1 MGIFSRRRSKDTGGA
16 GAGGPGTGGD
26 DTGAV
31 SQPQGEGPVTLA
43 DRTAPGG
50 EGSPDTNQGKT
61 EPLSPTPD
69 HPEPLAAPDLD
80 SMSVGGADPQAPS
93 HPAAAPLSPPGS
105 YGGDDPGVQP
115 RGLGGRGEAPTDT
128 RPDIDTTTSTGRER
142 GPVKPEQ
149 HTSGQAH
156 RAGGLNGVA
165 PEGESI
171 ETDVEGG
178 ATRMGAAPPDA
189 VPGISSGHGDT
200 GGAPAPGDAAAL
212 GTSESQPKVEGIR
225 LPEADRPA

>member
-1 MGIFSRRRSKDTGGA
+1 MGIFSRKSSDTGQ
-16 GAGGPGTGGD
+16 
-26 DTGAV
+26 V
-31 SQPQGEGPVTLA
+31 SQPEGDGPVTLS

-61 EPLSPTPD
+61 EPMSPTPD

-80 SMSVGGADPQAPS
+80 SMSIGAADPQLPS

-105 YGGDDPGVQP
+105 YGGGALGDQP
-115 RGLGGRGEAPTDT
+115 MGLGGPGVVPSDDRPQVDT
-128 RPDIDTTTSTGRER
+128 ETSTGRAHGPT
-142 GPVKPEQ
+142 GPVQ
-149 HTSGQAH
+149 QSSGEAH

-165 PEGESI
+165 PAGESV

-189 VPGISSGHGDT
+189 VDGLSSGHGDT
-200 GGAPAPGDAAAL
+200 GGAPAPGDAASL